1 MTPAQT
7 DVERVA
13 RDLEHTGE
21 LSMPYRCEIADM
33 LRDLAGHTQHKAGL
47 TEDARI
53 MQKRIGST
61 PFPEGFQ
68 QIADDAHVMIA
79 RQAFRIADLEK
90 RIAAMQPSVVAAAKV
105 LCATELPYYVVEMP
119 LTESGNGPAT
129 IGFDAAKMT
138 YEVWD
143 AYTLEIVG
151 APYELLSDANR
162 AWLRALAKGATDD
175 R

>member
-1 MTPAQT
+1 MTPEQT

-21 LSMPYRCEIADM
+21 LSMPYRCEIADI
-33 LRDLAGHTQHKAGL
+33 LRSFAGHTQHKTGL
-47 TEDARI
+47 AEDARI

-90 RIAAMQPSVVAAAKV
+90 RIAAMQPSVADALTVQDATLTAMRIERHGNEHDRLRDGWGLPPNAIVV
-105 LCATELPYYVVEMP
+105 LR
-119 LTESGNGPAT
+119 SGNITCYLP
-129 IGFDAAKMT
+129 I
-138 YEVWD
+138 
-143 AYTLEIVG
+143 
-151 APYELLSDANR
+151 
-162 AWLRALAKGATDD
+162 LAEG
-175 R
+175 

>member
-33 LRDLAGHTQHKAGL
+33 LRSFAGHTQHKTGL
-47 TEDARI
+47 AEVARI

-79 RQAFRIADLEK
+79 RQAFCVAELEK
-90 RIAAMQPSVVAAAKV
+90 RIAAMQPSVADAAKV
-105 LCATELPYYVVEMP
+105 LLDLLATPSEIAPIENDHI
-119 LTESGNGPAT
+119 EHIWNEIFRQSGFTAVNG
-129 IGFDAAKMT
+129 F
-138 YEVWD
+138 
-143 AYTLEIVG
+143 
-151 APYELLSDANR
+151 
-162 AWLRALAKGATDD
+162 LRALSKETPDA
-175 R
+175 

>member
-21 LSMPYRCEIADM
+21 LSMPYRCEIADI
-33 LRDLAGHTQHKAGL
+33 LRTLAGLTQHKTGL
-47 TEDARI
+47 AEDARI

-79 RQAFRIADLEK
+79 RQAFRVADLEK
-90 RIAAMQPSVVAAAKV
+90 RIAAMQPSVAEAAKV
-105 LCATELPYYVVEMP
+105 LLDLLETPSEIAPISGDKIEHVWHETFRQSGFCAV
-119 LTESGNGPAT
+119 SG
-129 IGFDAAKMT
+129 F
-138 YEVWD
+138 
-143 AYTLEIVG
+143 
-151 APYELLSDANR
+151 
-162 AWLRALAKGATDD
+162 LRALSKETPDAK
-175 R
+175 